1 MMKLLAGLIVLAAL
15 AMGAAMVVGGRVPV
29 LDSAPMQATQV
40 ASPADSFVI
49 HDAPPAATLPAT
61 PATPPPRRRGRTR
74 DQRAGRRDR
83 PAAGGQARRRPHPD
97 ATMTAPDTT
106 PAATPATPDPLLAGP
121 SPAPAILA
129 GPPAPQ
135 PPPPPSWT
143 SVTSQG
149 ARWRS
154 SRDSLVIDMGGG
166 RMATVLVDP
175 AFLSLSQQA
184 ANGRI
189 DFLKQTILENFPP
202 SASQFRFARD
212 GSVAQLR

>member
-61 PATPPPRRRGRTR
+61 PAAPPPADAPATNALDAAIDRL
-74 DQRAGRRDR
+74 RA
-83 PAAGGQARRRPHPD
+83 AKPD
-97 ATMTAPDTT
+97 AAPNAAPTTAPDTT